1 MRRFDDI
8 HQNGSKRFMRAVI
21 AISAALVAFAVP
33 PTVEAHGRKEVPS
46 DPVLLEQ
53 YQAGLGA
60 FYSSD
65 YEAALK
71 TLRPLAERETESSAA
86 QLFLGFIYETGL
98 GRAKDPVA
106 AAEWYRRAADQ
117 DHTLAQIRLAFI
129 YRRGEG
135 AAQDNV
141 QAYLWATLAARRE
154 GHVQGAAEVLREA
167 LAKEMTPARIAEA
180 RRLVEAWI
188 ETHSAAE

>member
-21 AISAALVAFAVP
+21 AISATLVAFAVP

-46 DPVLLEQ
+46 DPALLEQ
-53 YQAGLGA
+53 YQVGLGA
-60 FYSSD
+60 FYSSE
-65 YEAALK
+65 YAAALK
-71 TLRPLAERETESSAA
+71 AWRPLAERETESSAA
-86 QLFLGFIYETGL
+86 QIFLGLMYAAGL
-98 GRAKDPVA
+98 GVAKDPTT
-106 AAEWYRRAADQ
+106 AAEWYGRAAEQ
-117 DHTLAQIRLAFI
+117 DNVLAQIRLAFM

-135 AAQDNV
+135 AAQDHV

-154 GHVQGAAEVLREA
+154 GHLQGVAEALQEA
-167 LAKEMTPARIAEA
+167 LAEDMTPARITEA
-180 RRLVEAWI
+180 RRLTEAWI